1 VEVVGMSALDE
12 AFRVYSCEECHKAR
26 VFGTFNEFKRYVE
39 DHDIDDRNVG
49 AYDLRDYYDECERCG
64 RRTRWWA

>member
-1 VEVVGMSALDE
+1 MSAVGE
-12 AFRVYSCEECHKAR
+12 AFRIYSCEECHKAR
-26 VFGTFNEFKRYVE
+26 VFESFEEFEEFVDERNL
-39 DHDIDDRNVG
+39 DDDNVG